1 LHPPKPLKNELMKNF
16 IFVLFFFLISFSG
29 FSQIQLSIE
38 NATFKR
44 DRLEANVVIDN
55 SGENEFIIENP
66 FFGKQIIYPYNY
78 FDLIEACQYS
88 YDSGILRRDT
98 INVNLMGYVIYTEND
113 TVGFFPPYWRIS
125 VNSRFLFKIKCALW
139 YKNNATSEWI
149 LRGKY
154 QDTIFLSIP
163 QDTILQ
169 KSIFYDFSHIT
180 FEKGNKYY
188 FQMFF
193 SIGDNKHYTKSNV
206 IELHPRFDIPKFK
219 DYYGYS
225 RRGRG
230 FFWKLKHGSLKIK
243 EE

>member
-1 LHPPKPLKNELMKNF
+1 MHPPKPLKNELMKNF

-38 NATFKR
+38 NTTFKR

-78 FDLIEACQYS
+78 FDLIEIVHL
-88 YDSGILRRDT
+88 YDT
-98 INVNLMGYVIYTEND
+98 VNVNLMGYVIYSEND
-113 TVGFFPPYWRIS
+113 TINYIYSFPQVVID
-125 VNSRFLFKIKCALW
+125 VNSVIFFKIKCALW
-139 YKNNATSEWI
+139 YKNNATSDWI
-149 LRGKY
+149 LTGKY